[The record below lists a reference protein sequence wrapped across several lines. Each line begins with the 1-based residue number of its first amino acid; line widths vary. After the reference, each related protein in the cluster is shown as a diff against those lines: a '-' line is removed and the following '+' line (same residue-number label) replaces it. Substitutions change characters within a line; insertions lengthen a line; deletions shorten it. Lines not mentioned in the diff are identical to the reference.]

1 MLPEGTD
8 GPQQSSRSAGP
19 LEFAHVLFMDIV
31 SYSLLPIDHQS
42 EVIQQLQDI
51 VRGLPDF
58 EAALAADELICL
70 PAGDGMALAFFG
82 DPTAPLRCARQ
93 IAIALKKNPR
103 FELRMGIHTGP
114 VYRVAD
120 VNTNRNVAG
129 GGINFAQ
136 RVMDCGD
143 GGHILVSKALAD
155 VLQQLSAWK
164 AAIHDLGEHEVKH
177 GVRIHL
183 FNVFTDEFGNSQ
195 IPSKLARPAA
205 QRLAV
210 YVATTTSDLD
220 DQRKA
225 VINQLNAWGYPV
237 LPLKPLPVESD
248 SFRSSL
254 DSAIAECALSVHLIS
269 GQRGMIPEG
278 EERSIIGVQ
287 YEAAQ
292 SRRVERV
299 AWILP
304 GTEPHP
310 TVLASLNAGPQEG
323 LDRLE
328 GQTIED
334 LKDVLESKLKRLQ
347 GEALTLKS
355 TGDRANIYLVC
366 DEIDHPHV
374 EEPPNDN
381 DTHRQR
387 ALKLESYLSSRG
399 FVVWMPPVNMP
410 EKRQREKDHRET
422 LKLSDAVVLYWGA
435 ADESWFRENLRSLT
449 KARTNRSN
457 RPFSAE
463 AIYFSCPRRSEKA
476 QYKGH
481 LELAFEQFEDF
492 RPEALKPFIQ
502 LLNRKGGAPPS

>member
-1 MLPEGTD
+1 
-8 GPQQSSRSAGP
+8 
-19 LEFAHVLFMDIV
+19 MDIV
-31 SYSLLPIDHQS
+31 SYSLLPMDHQS

-51 VRGLPDF
+51 VRDLPDF
-58 EAALAADELICL
+58 KLALAADELICL
-70 PAGDGMALAFFG
+70 PSGDGMALAFFG

-93 IAIALKKNPR
+93 IAIALKKNQR

-120 VNTNRNVAG
+120 VNANRNVAG

-183 FNVFTDEFGNSQ
+183 FNVFTDEFGHSLM
-195 IPSKLARPAA
+195 PSKLARPAA

-220 DQRKA
+220 HQRQA
-225 VINQLNAWGYPV
+225 VIHQLNAWGYPV
-237 LPLKPLPVESD
+237 LPLNSLTAESGT
-248 SFRSSL
+248 FRSSL

-278 EERSIIGVQ
+278 EESSVIGIQ

-292 SRRVERV
+292 SHRVDRV
-299 AWILP
+299 VWILS
-304 GTEPHP
+304 GTEPHQ
-310 TVLASLNAGPQEG
+310 TVLASLNTGPQEG

-334 LKDVLESKLKRLQ
+334 LKDILEFKLKRLQ
-347 GEALTLKS
+347 GEVLALKNI
-355 TGDRANIYLVC
+355 GDKANIYLVC

-374 EEPPNDN
+374 QEPHKDD
-381 DTHRQR
+381 DTHRER

-410 EKRQREKDHRET
+410 EKKQREKDHRET

-435 ADESWFRENLRSLT
+435 ADESWFRETLRSLT

-463 AIYFSCPRRSEKA
+463 AIYFSCPRRNEKA
-476 QYKGH
+476 QYKSH
-481 LELAFEQFEDF
+481 LNLAFEQFEDF

-502 LLNRKGGAPPS
+502 LLSRKSESPPQ